1 MGLPAEN
8 VAGYESSSVMAHVE
22 AMTGRLLLVHGLI
35 DENVHFRHTA
45 RLINK
50 LIECRK
56 PYDLILFPCERHS
69 PHKAAD
75 RVYLEDR
82 IMAFFASSFA
92 GRGGAAE
99 TGAGAGAG
107 AGMVGVDGTTGAQG
121 TKKVG
126 AGTGAGV
133 EPFPSKL

>member
-1 MGLPAEN
+1 
-8 VAGYESSSVMAHVE
+8 MAHVE

-82 IMAFFASSFA
+82 IMAFFEASFA
-92 GRGGAAE
+92 GRGGAAG

-107 AGMVGVDGTTGAQG
+107 AVGVDGTAGTQG

-126 AGTGAGV
+126 AGAGV
-133 EPFPSKL
+133 EPLPSKL